1 MKETKAPAEAAQVS
15 EMQKMPVQTQLEQ
28 LLAALKESEWRWRV
42 RSRFE
47 DTHGV
52 GAKATD
58 EESVAAVQTMQTM
71 LRRIERGRGAER
83 M

>member
-1 MKETKAPAEAAQVS
+1 M
-15 EMQKMPVQTQLEQ
+15 
-28 LLAALKESEWRWRV
+28 RG
-42 RSRFE
+42 RFE
-47 DTHGV
+47 DAHGV

-58 EESVAAVQTMQTM
+58 EESMAAAQTMQTM

>member
-1 MKETKAPAEAAQVS
+1 M
-15 EMQKMPVQTQLEQ
+15 
-28 LLAALKESEWRWRV
+28 

-47 DTHGV
+47 DAHGV
-52 GAKATD
+52 GVKATD